1 MGVNDYMV
9 NSYQPASGSIN
20 VPLNSS
26 IVVKFSEFMDRK
38 TINTDNIKLNVA
50 QSGES
55 VAIDISHEQ
64 QEKMM
69 TVKPKTSLS
78 ENTTYV
84 LTIKGGPNGIATPL
98 NGYTLAKDKTMS
110 FTTKVEQKA
119 GVLTGL
125 NSETYHG
132 IVTLSW
138 DKVESDSE
146 VTYSIEVRSEDV
158 IVWPEATGDG
168 QTKHTEFMIPKK
180 FEPGAYTA
188 SVRANSGST
197 ESISASSEFVIAEE
211 QKDDEDTP
219 KDDSIDAPIQDIFS
233 FGVEDVY
240 PRDGAVHITPESV
253 VILFDDDVDE
263 STVTNETVYVV
274 NGKNKANIGI
284 LDLMTKYNHSKS
296 VGNMT
301 LETQDNFIKIS
312 GSFLPN
318 AEYTVIVKGEVKS
331 KSGNALGRTYSMSFL
346 TEFPRLYGDA
356 ELIRSDIGGFVSGIS
371 DRILYKIM
379 RDNSEYAYDV
389 ASQSGAM
396 AANTANSA
404 PLFVHQYVRYKTAYD
419 LMVNA
424 QIKETSSTGSKI
436 SLGDLSVD
444 KDNSTSNT
452 QSLMRDFKDLIKVW
466 EDALRGQSNRGYAQ
480 TRSVVKGENT
490 TYPAFL
496 TRAEYRELGE

>member
-1 MGVNDYMV
+1 MGVKYKMV
-9 NSYQPASGSIN
+9 SSSQPATGSLN
-20 VPLNSS
+20 VPLDSS
-26 IVVKFSEFMDRK
+26 IVVRFSESIDNK
-38 TINTDNIKLNVA
+38 TINTDNVKLNEV

-55 VAIDISHEQ
+55 VAIDISYEQ
-64 QEKMM
+64 REKVMI
-69 TVKPKTSLS
+69 VKPKTNLS

-84 LTIKGGPNGIATPL
+84 LTIEGGRNGIATPL
-98 NGYTLAKDKTMS
+98 NGYTFDKDGTVS
-110 FTTKVEQKA
+110 FTTKAEQKP
-119 GVLTGL
+119 GLLTGL
-125 NSETYHG
+125 KNETYYG

-138 DKVESDSE
+138 DEVESDSE
-146 VTYSIEVRSEDV
+146 VTYSIEVHSEGV
-158 IVWPEATGDG
+158 CIWPTATGDG
-168 QTKHTEFMIPKK
+168 ETQHTEFMIPNK
-180 FEPGAYTA
+180 FEPGTYTA
-188 SVRANSGST
+188 SVRAKSGST
-197 ESISASSEFVIAEE
+197 ESISASIEFVIAEE
-211 QKDDEDTP
+211 HKDAEDTP
-219 KDDSIDAPIQDIFS
+219 EDDSIDAPIQDIFS
-233 FGVEDVY
+233 FSVEDVY

-253 VILFDDDVDE
+253 VILFDDDVDGN
-263 STVTNETVYVV
+263 TVNNETVYVI
-274 NGKNKANIGI
+274 NGKNKANIGL
-284 LDLMTKYNHSKS
+284 LDLMTKYSHSNS
-296 VGNMT
+296 VGDMT
-301 LETQDNFIKIS
+301 PEAEDNFIKIS

-452 QSLMRDFKDLIKVW
+452 QSLMRDFKDQIKVW